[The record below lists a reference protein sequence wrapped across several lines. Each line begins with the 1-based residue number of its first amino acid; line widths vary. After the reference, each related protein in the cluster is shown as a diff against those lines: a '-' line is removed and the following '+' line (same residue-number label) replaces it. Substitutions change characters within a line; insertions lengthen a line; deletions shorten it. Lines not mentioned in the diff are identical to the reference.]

1 VSDRP
6 SLPLVKIL
14 RDAAQE
20 KGLNTAAVAK
30 LAGLERARTKHVLS
44 GAEALTVDEFILLA
58 GALELDALGL
68 QAAITV
74 EEKAQEAAP
83 SATPPVLTEADEGYL
98 APQVIDPWGNHSEQ
112 VLKMGFGL
120 GTDMFMVLDS
130 AQVQEIG
137 LPADVVERFE
147 DGLPIKLDASFHQ
160 HHDPRF
166 LPEGLQIT
174 LSFDALYTVCI
185 PWPAIRQITLFPLPP
200 ADGEPVDTEE
210 DEPHVLGASHLRL
223 VD

>member
-1 VSDRP
+1 
-6 SLPLVKIL
+6 VKIL
-14 RDAAQE
+14 RDAAQK

-30 LAGLERARTKHVLS
+30 LAGLARARTKHVLA
-44 GAEALTVDEFILLA
+44 GAEPLTVDEFIVLA

-68 QAAITV
+68 QAAITT
-74 EEKAQEAAP
+74 EEAQGEAEAK
-83 SATPPVLTEADEGYL
+83 PPVLAEADEVHL

-120 GTDMFMVLDS
+120 GTDMFFVLD
-130 AQVQEIG
+130 AALIQEIG
-137 LPADVVERFE
+137 LPADVLERFS
-147 DGLPIKLDASFHQ
+147 DGMPIKLDAAFHQ

-166 LPEGLQIT
+166 YPEGLQVT

-200 ADGEPVDTEE
+200 ADADPVDTEE
-210 DEPHVLGASHLRL
+210 DETPAGGAGHLRL